1 MTNRSSGNVRMGPV
15 GIFTLIILLCL
26 AVMAVLTAVTAHA
39 SLASAEKQAA
49 YATATYDN
57 ESKGW
62 TVVSLID
69 EYLDGL
75 RSRGMDPQ
83 VAATL
88 ATTDINNRHIPNTSA
103 VSFANTIGVA
113 ITADNGRKLNIEID
127 VTRDLKPNITSWTVT
142 TEPKSEGNDDVL
154 WMNTL

>member
-15 GIFTLIILLCL
+15 GIFTLIILICL
-26 AVMAVLTAVTAHA
+26 SVMAVLTAVTAHA

-49 YATATYDN
+49 YTETTYDN

-62 TVVSLID
+62 SIISIVD
-69 EYLDGL
+69 EYLDRL
-75 RSRGMDPQ
+75 RSRGMDAQ

-88 ATTDINNRHIPNTSA
+88 VTTDINNRHIPNTSA
-103 VSFANTIGVA
+103 VSFANKIGIA
-113 ITADNGRKLNIEID
+113 ITADNGRKLDILLDITN
-127 VTRDLKPNITSWTVT
+127 DLKPSITSWTVT
-142 TEPKSEGNDDVL
+142 TEPQSEGNDDVL